1 MFFNVFFV
9 EMNRNIDPLVRLFG
23 DFAEQLSGVS
33 IISVLLRLLLAIIF
47 GGIIGAERA
56 SKRQAAGFRTYIL
69 VAIGACIAG
78 FTNQF
83 IYECFPSSDVGRLG
97 NGVVT
102 GIGFLGA
109 GTILVTSRS
118 KIKGLTTAAGLW
130 ACGCMGL
137 CIGHGFYTLGLIAG
151 ALIFI
156 VLSIITPI
164 ENYFIDRS
172 RAFTI
177 HVELNS
183 RPNLKDLVNYLRDK
197 GFHVSNVEHNL
208 AYASSGLS
216 VYSVSLISP
225 QIKGQKAASHKV
237 ICEMIIELD
246 YVNHAE
252 VQM

>member
-1 MFFNVFFV
+1 MVLNVFFV
-9 EMNRNIDPLVRLFG
+9 EMNRYIDPLIKLLGNFG
-23 DFAEQLSGVS
+23 EQLAGVS
-33 IISVLLRLLLAIIF
+33 IWSVLVRLLLAIFF
-47 GGIIGAERA
+47 GGLIGAERA

-69 VAIGACIAG
+69 VAIGAAIAG

-151 ALIFI
+151 SLIFI

-164 ENYFIDRS
+164 ENYFTDRA

-177 HVELNS
+177 HVELHS
-183 RPNLKDLVNYLRDK
+183 RPNLKDLINYLRDR
-197 GFHVSNVEHNL
+197 GFSVSNIEHNL

-216 VYSVSLISP
+216 VYSISLICPEVKRNKS
-225 QIKGQKAASHKV
+225 ASHQV
-237 ICEMIIELD
+237 ICKMINELE
-246 YVNHAE
+246 YVNYAE

>member
-1 MFFNVFFV
+1 MKLTLFFV
-9 EMNRNIDPLVRLFG
+9 EMNRYIDPIVKQLGNFG
-23 DFAEQLSGVS
+23 EQLAGVS
-33 IISVLLRLLLAIIF
+33 IYSVILRLLLAILF
-47 GGIIGAERA
+47 GGLIGAERA

-130 ACGCMGL
+130 ACGCTGL
-137 CIGHGFYTLGLIAG
+137 CLGHGFYTLGIISG
-151 ALIFI
+151 TLIFI
-156 VLSIITPI
+156 VLSIIGPI
-164 ENYFIDRS
+164 EGHFTNKS

-177 HVELNS
+177 HIELNS
-183 RPNLKDLVNYLRDK
+183 RPNLKDLITCLREN
-197 GFHVSNVEHNL
+197 GYHISNVEHNL

-216 VYSVSLISP
+216 VYSIALVSPIV
-225 QIKGQKAASHKV
+225 KHQKVNAQK
-237 ICEMIIELD
+237 ILCEMLNELE
-246 YVNHAE
+246 YVNYVE

>member
-1 MFFNVFFV
+1 MFLNTFFV
-9 EMNRNIDPLVRLFG
+9 EMNRTIDPIVKLFG
-23 DFAEQLSGVS
+23 DFAEQLAGVS
-33 IISVLLRLLLAIIF
+33 IYSVVIRLILAIIF

-118 KIKGLTTAAGLW
+118 KIRGLTTAAGLW

-137 CIGHGFYTLGLIAG
+137 CLGHGFYSLGLIAG
-151 ALIFI
+151 VLIFV

-164 ENYFIDRS
+164 ENRLLNRV
-172 RAFTI
+172 RAFSI

-183 RPNLKDLVNYLRDK
+183 RPNLKDLITYLREK
-197 GFHVSNVEHNL
+197 GYSITNVEHNL

-216 VYSVSLISP
+216 VYTIALIAP
-225 QIKGQKAASHKV
+225 EIKGKNTNSHKV
-237 ICEMIIELD
+237 VCAMISELE
-246 YVNHAE
+246 YVNHVE
-252 VQM
+252 VQI

>member
-1 MFFNVFFV
+1 MLNTLFFV
-9 EMNRNIDPLVRLFG
+9 EMNRYIDPIVKLFQNYG
-23 DFAEQLSGVS
+23 EELAGVS
-33 IISVLLRLLLAIIF
+33 IISVILRLTLAILF

-118 KIKGLTTAAGLW
+118 KIRGLTTAAGLW

-137 CIGHGFYTLGLIAG
+137 CLGHGFYTLGLIAG
-151 ALIFI
+151 ALIFV

-164 ENYFIDRS
+164 ENYLMDRA
-172 RAFTI
+172 RAFTVY
-177 HVELNS
+177 VELNS
-183 RPNLKDLVNYLRDK
+183 RPNLKDLINYLREK
-197 GFHVSNVEHNL
+197 GFHVANVEHNL

-216 VYSVSLISP
+216 VYSLALVSPL
-225 QIKGQKAASHKV
+225 IKGQKAASHKV
-237 ICEMIIELD
+237 ICAMINELE

>member
-1 MFFNVFFV
+1 MAFNLFFV
-9 EMNRNIDPLVRLFG
+9 EMNRYIDPLIKLLGKFG
-23 DFAEQLSGVS
+23 EELAGISF
-33 IISVLLRLLLAIIF
+33 ISVVLRILLAILF

-118 KIKGLTTAAGLW
+118 KIRGLTTAAGLW

-137 CIGHGFYTLGLIAG
+137 CLGHGFYTLGLIAG
-151 ALIFI
+151 LLIFT
-156 VLSIITPI
+156 VLTIITPL
-164 ENYFIDRS
+164 ENYFTDRA
-172 RAFTI
+172 RAFSLF
-177 HVELNS
+177 VELNT
-183 RPNLKDLVNYLRDK
+183 RPNLKELLTYLRAK
-197 GFHVSNVEHNL
+197 GYHVSNVEHNI

-216 VYSVSLISP
+216 VYTIALISP
-225 QIKGQKAASHKV
+225 HIKGQRATSHKV
-237 ICEMIIELD
+237 LCQMVSELE
-246 YVNHAE
+246 YVNHVE

>member
-1 MFFNVFFV
+1 MVLNVFFV
-9 EMNRNIDPLVRLFG
+9 EMNRNIDPIVKLFG
-23 DFAEQLSGVS
+23 NFAEQLSGVS
-33 IISVLLRLLLAIIF
+33 IISVILRLFLAILF
-47 GGIIGAERA
+47 GGLIGAERA

-83 IYECFPSSDVGRLG
+83 IYECYPSSDVGRLG

-118 KIKGLTTAAGLW
+118 KIRGLTTAAGLW

-137 CIGHGFYTLGLIAG
+137 CLGHGFYTLGLIAG
-151 ALIFI
+151 VSIYI

-164 ENYFIDRS
+164 ENYFTDRA

-183 RPNLKDLVNYLRDK
+183 RPNLKELITYLREK
-197 GFHVSNVEHNL
+197 GFYVSNVEHNL

-216 VYSVSLISP
+216 VYSISLISP
-225 QIKGQKAASHKV
+225 AIKKQKSISHKV
-237 ICEMIIELD
+237 ICEMINDLE